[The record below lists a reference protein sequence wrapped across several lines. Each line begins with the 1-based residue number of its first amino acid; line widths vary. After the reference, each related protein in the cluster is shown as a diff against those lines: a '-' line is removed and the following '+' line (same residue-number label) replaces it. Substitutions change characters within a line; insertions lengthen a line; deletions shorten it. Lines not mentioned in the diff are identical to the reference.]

1 MNKRNP
7 SYTRWSNIPE
17 HIYIEAEIRAKNQ
30 RVFTKSHRKDEAN
43 GVGCLGEVIA
53 ECWMKHHDIPFS
65 PELEKTTH
73 DYVVDNNLI
82 IDVKAKDRTVKP
94 KFDYDNSAPLY
105 NQTYQWPDY
114 FFFISLERDKSNKT
128 KDVRKLHTAY
138 ILGAIS
144 YQELDRIG
152 IPFLEGEKGW
162 RNDTNFWTDCLN
174 VEMWQLIPLTET
186 IDIFK
191 GLINSP
197 SSNAAVN
204 IKIIKE
210 MEFRSNSNQLKPRNL
225 PSIIHD
231 LNVTNKKGIE
241 HGV

>member
-1 MNKRNP
+1 MDKRNP

-17 HIYIEAEIRAKNQ
+17 HIYKEAEIRAKKQ

-53 ECWMKHHDIPFS
+53 EFWMKRHNIPFS

-73 DYVVDNNLI
+73 DYIVGNNLT

-105 NQTYQWPDY
+105 NHTHQRPDY
-114 FFFISLERDKSNKT
+114 FLFISLERDKTNKT
-128 KDVRKLHTAY
+128 KDVRRFHTAY

-152 IPFLEGEKGW
+152 IPFLEGEKDW
-162 RNDTNFWTDCLN
+162 RNGTNFWTDCLN
-174 VEMWQLIPLTET
+174 VEMWQLIPLKET
-186 IDIFK
+186 VKILKGHMMHATSDAQLNFK
-191 GLINSP
+191 ILEEMR
-197 SSNAAVN
+197 AR
-204 IKIIKE
+204 IKDGT
-210 MEFRSNSNQLKPRNL
+210 LKDRKL
-225 PSIIHD
+225 PA
-231 LNVTNKKGIE
+231 
-241 HGV
+241 